1 MSRDGGEHVDR
12 PFNVQESLTDQ
23 LEQALASRDLSRR
36 ADILHRVADLFML
49 GTGRFS
55 ADQIELFDAVMSKL
69 IEAVEVAARAA
80 FGSRLASV
88 ADAPRGAMR
97 KLAFDNAI
105 EVAGPVLTNCQR
117 LDDEALSENARNKS
131 QLHLLAISRRS
142 GLAECVTDILLDRGN
157 DTVVISTA
165 SNPGAKFSTGGI
177 ATLVARSRTLGDL
190 AKCVWAR
197 PDIPRSDLMKLFA
210 QASDAVRKQ
219 LQAADPRRAAQ
230 ISAAV
235 ANASDELQ
243 NLARAGS
250 HEYASAHAYVKSLH
264 SAGKLD
270 EARLNEFAQHQN
282 FDSLTIALSLLCD
295 VPVGLTERA
304 LVQSEPEQ
312 LMILARAIGLS
323 WETTKRILCLH
334 AVPEDSMRLNHCLEG
349 YLRLKPK
356 TAQTALQFYRMR
368 DRAKLPQTR
377 N

>member
-1 MSRDGGEHVDR
+1 MDR
-12 PFNVQESLTDQ
+12 PVNVQESLTDQ
-23 LEQALASRDLSRR
+23 LERALASKDLSRR

-49 GTGRFS
+49 GTGHFS

-88 ADAPRGAMR
+88 ADAPRQAMR

-105 EVAGPVLTNCQR
+105 EVAGPVLTNCQQ
-117 LDDEALSENARNKS
+117 LDDEALSENARSKS
-131 QLHLLAISRRS
+131 QQHLLAISRRNS
-142 GLAECVTDILLDRGN
+142 LAECVTDILLDRGN

-165 SNPGAKFSTGGI
+165 GNRGAKFSTSGI
-177 ATLVARSRTLGDL
+177 ATLVARSTTLGDL
-190 AKCVWAR
+190 AMCVWAR
-197 PDIPRSDLMKLFA
+197 PDIPRPDLMKLFA
-210 QASDAVRKQ
+210 QASDAVRTQ
-219 LQAADPRRAAQ
+219 LRAADPRRAAQ

-235 ANASDELQ
+235 ASASDELQ

-250 HEYASAHAYVKSLH
+250 HEHASALGYVKSLH

-270 EARLNEFAQHQN
+270 EARLNEFVQHRN
-282 FDSLTIALSLLCD
+282 FDGLAVALSLLCD
-295 VPVGLTERA
+295 VPIGLTERA

-334 AVPEDSMRLNHCLEG
+334 AVPEDSVRLNQCLES

-368 DRAKLPQTR
+368 DRANVPQTT